1 MRFLAVALLLGLT
14 LATAE
19 KACAQAGRSTGGV
32 DDDMVLI
39 PAGRLTMGTIG
50 DSGAPSDIAR
60 MLAGMEKPQHAV
72 DVPAFRLARRA
83 VTRGDFARFVAAT
96 GHEAKGCE
104 VFDGASWT
112 NPETASWK
120 SPGFPQTDRDPVVC
134 VSPADARAYMDWL
147 ATLTG
152 RAYRLPSEAEW
163 EYAARAG
170 TGGQRYWSKAA
181 DQCLHANGATRTY
194 RDHFPKEPDFNRA
207 CADGFVF
214 TAPVGSF
221 RANPWGLYDM
231 LGNVWQWTA
240 DCGNQTYRGAPA
252 DGSAWRSGACENQ
265 TYRGGGWYDGP
276 WLLRYSM
283 RNGNRATARSNG
295 VGFRL
300 ASDA

>member
-1 MRFLAVALLLGLT
+1 MRTLVAVLLIGSVLAA
-14 LATAE
+14 ADA
-19 KACAQAGRSTGGV
+19 ARAQGRATGGV
-32 DDDMVLI
+32 DDDLVLI
-39 PAGRLTMGTIG
+39 PAGRLMMGSAG
-50 DSGAPSDIAR
+50 DSGAASDIAR
-60 MLAGMEKPQHAV
+60 MLSGMEKPLHRV
-72 DVPAFRLARRA
+72 DIPAFHLARRT

-104 VFDGASWT
+104 VFDGTNWTKPEAASW
-112 NPETASWK
+112 ED
-120 SPGFPQTDRDPVVC
+120 PGFPQTDRDPVVC

-147 ATLTG
+147 TTRTG
-152 RAYRLPSEAEW
+152 RVYRLPSEAEW

-170 TGGQRYWSKAA
+170 TRGQRYWSKAT
-181 DQCLHANGATRTY
+181 DQCLHANGASRTY
-194 RDHFPKEPDFNRA
+194 RDHFPREPDFNGF

-240 DCGNQTYRGAPA
+240 DCGNRDYRGAPT
-252 DGSAWRSGACENQ
+252 DGGAWRTGRCEDQ
-265 TYRGGGWYDGP
+265 TYRGGGWYDGS

-283 RNGNRATARSNG
+283 RNGNSATARSNG

-300 ASDA
+300 ASDV